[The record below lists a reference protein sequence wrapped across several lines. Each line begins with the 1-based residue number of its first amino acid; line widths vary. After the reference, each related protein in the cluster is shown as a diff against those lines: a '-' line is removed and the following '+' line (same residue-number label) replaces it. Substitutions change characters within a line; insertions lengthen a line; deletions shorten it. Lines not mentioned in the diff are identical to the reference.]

1 MKITINVPK
10 ITFAAGITMALI
22 GGCTDINH
30 TGWLNWALMIVGVA
44 AAGLVVWATGQKRK
58 QAK

>member
-10 ITFAAGITMALI
+10 ITFTAGITMAII

-30 TGWLNWALMIVGVA
+30 MGWLNWVMMIVGVA
-44 AAGLVVWATGQKRK
+44 AAGLVVWATGQRRK
-58 QAK
+58 QTK